1 FLLSGDAAKDEPA
14 ARAFVDV
21 EAPERS
27 ALVTKSSGQMHGG
40 GAVLPSGD
48 ARLATILAWAR
59 GLTPAPAPATEAG
72 GAAPTPPAAAATVA
86 PVAPPGPPAPLAPP
100 GHGGG

>member
-1 FLLSGDAAKDEPA
+1 FLLSGDAAKDEAA

-21 EAPERS
+21 AAPEQS

-40 GAVLPSGD
+40 GAVLPAGD

-59 GLTPAPAPATEAG
+59 GLAPPAAPAPATEG
-72 GAAPTPPAAAATVA
+72 GPAAAVPAAPPPAA
-86 PVAPPGPPAPLAPP
+86 PVPPPFAPP
-100 GHGGG
+100 GHGAHGGL